1 MKQPL
6 LVLIGVVLFNTTLP
20 VLAGPNW
27 ALIED
32 GRKAQA
38 ARMHQ
43 GSSKE
48 ATTQQQDSKNAK
60 MQKMMKECQA
70 MMNKG

>member
-1 MKQPL
+1 MKKL
-6 LVLIGVVLFNTTLP
+6 LLPLIGVVLFNTTLP

-43 GSSKE
+43 GLSKE
-48 ATTQQQDSKNAK
+48 ATQQQDSKNAK
-60 MQKMMKECQA
+60 MQRMMKECQA
-70 MMNKG
+70 MMSKGQ